1 MGLFGG
7 KGRPFLVGQRP
18 RRPAWAV
25 HSSHY
30 YPFFMAVLFS
40 NRFVTVT
47 TDEIVVETYYFPFG
61 NKKHIP
67 ISKVARALV
76 KPNPG
81 LLHMKHWG
89 MALSKIWWPL
99 DWSRH
104 SRERYIH
111 IEVEGSWVAV
121 GITMDD
127 AEIDQAIGAIRQAM
141 AAHRDE
147 NRE

>member
-1 MGLFGG
+1 M
-7 KGRPFLVGQRP
+7 
-18 RRPAWAV
+18 
-25 HSSHY
+25 
-30 YPFFMAVLFS
+30 FS

-81 LLHMKHWG
+81 LLHIKHWG
-89 MALSKIWWPL
+89 MALSRIWWPL
-99 DWSRH
+99 DWSRIA
-104 SRERYIH
+104 RERYIH

-141 AAHRDE
+141 AAHRERE